1 MRIKPPAEI
10 LQGRK
15 GEKKV
20 EKLLYIFLLVMN
32 QTVYY
37 ILLVYNGYYILLVYN
52 GYYFLLLNIIGY

>member
-20 EKLLYIFLLVMN
+20 EKLLYIFLLL
-32 QTVYY
+32 TLP
-37 ILLVYNGYYILLVYN
+37 ISKGRGFLVAAEKYWLTSS
-52 GYYFLLLNIIGY
+52 FLIGRTPS

>member
-15 GEKKV
+15 GEKKL

-37 ILLVYNGYYILLVYN
+37 ILLVYNGYY
-52 GYYFLLLNIIGY
+52 FLLLNIIGY